1 MRASV
6 TAAADGYL
14 STMAGQGYAVPIPA
28 AGYVWGSNSAVTDN
42 AIVMATAQELTGDP
56 RYRAGCWS
64 RWTTCWAATPWAG
77 RT

>member
-1 MRASV
+1 MTV
-6 TAAADGYL
+6 AADGDP
-14 STMAGQGYAVPIPA
+14 STMAGQGYAVLIPA
-28 AGYVWGSNSAVTDN
+28 TGYAPGSNSAVTDN

-56 RYRAGCWS
+56 RYRRPECWS